1 MKVGKTMSKAVI
13 VKDVSKRYKLYKKNS
28 ERILDLLLP
37 WKDVGEDFYALNG
50 VSLEVEHGEIVG
62 FIGINGSG
70 KSTLSNIIAG
80 IIPPTSGEVIANGS
94 ISLIAVN
101 AGLDNN
107 LTGRQNIELKLLMLG
122 FSKAEIDSME
132 EEIIEFAEIEK
143 FIDQPVKS
151 YSSGMK
157 SRLGFSIS
165 VRVNPDILIVD
176 EALSVGDK
184 AFSEKSLA
192 KMMEFKERGKTMFFV
207 SHSLGQMRK
216 FCDRIVWLEYGT
228 IREIGETEEVLKH
241 YDAFM
246 KDYQKMSKK
255 ERNRYREDVLAKLG
269 NTGGNQESAAH

>member
-37 WKDVGEDFYALNG
+37 WKDFGEDFYALNG

-80 IIPPTSGEVIANGS
+80 IIPPTSGEIIANGS

-122 FSKAEIDSME
+122 FTKAEIDAME

-241 YDAFM
+241 YDEFM

-255 ERNRYREDVLAKLG
+255 ERNRYREDVLAKLRKA
-269 NTGGNQESAAH
+269 GGNQESAAQ

>member
-37 WKDVGEDFYALNG
+37 WKDFGEDFYALNG

-80 IIPPTSGEVIANGS
+80 IIPPTSGEIIANGS

-122 FSKAEIDSME
+122 FTKAEIDAME

-241 YDAFM
+241 YDEFM

-255 ERNRYREDVLAKLG
+255 ERNRYREDVLAKLRK
-269 NTGGNQESAAH
+269 TGGNQESAAQ

>member
-255 ERNRYREDVLAKLG
+255 ERNRYRDDVLAKLG
-269 NTGGNQESAAH
+269 NTGGNQE